1 MTRLAAWSLL
11 AGLAVAAE
19 PEMVR
24 IPAGT
29 FVMGRD
35 DGPADERP
43 GHRVALGAFEID
55 RLPVTNAGFAR
66 FLGAGGPTNRRGE
79 NLFDV
84 DDPDA
89 RVHRRGDRWVAD
101 PGFEAHPVVEVSWAG
116 ARDYC
121 AWAGRRLPSEAEW
134 EYAARGADGRRYPW
148 GNEPPDATRARFGA
162 PFNATAPVA
171 AFSAGASPFGVLGMA
186 GNVWQA

>member
-55 RLPVTNAGFAR
+55 RLPVTNAGFGRAH
-66 FLGAGGPTNRRGE
+66 AGVPLRA
-79 NLFDV
+79 L
-84 DDPDA
+84 
-89 RVHRRGDRWVAD
+89 
-101 PGFEAHPVVEVSWAG
+101 
-116 ARDYC
+116 
-121 AWAGRRLPSEAEW
+121 
-134 EYAARGADGRRYPW
+134 
-148 GNEPPDATRARFGA
+148 RARA
-162 PFNATAPVA
+162 LAL
-171 AFSAGASPFGVLGMA
+171 SA
-186 GNVWQA
+186 